1 MVLFP
6 TTLDFPGS
14 HFSHLEKS
22 AEDSVFASHTVQLA
36 SELCFDGSFLS
47 SSARNFP
54 NGLRVDGG
62 TKRLEARGLAVAGGK
77 RQFSG
82 LSKPTSSYTRPTPQ
96 SQSIVQHYQKQMW
109 LGVG

>member
-6 TTLDFPGS
+6 TMLDFPGS

-62 TKRLEARGLAVAGGK
+62 TKRLEARVCLWLMA
-77 RQFSG
+77 SG
-82 LSKPTSSYTRPTPQ
+82 NF
-96 SQSIVQHYQKQMW
+96 
-109 LGVG
+109 LG